1 MSCSESGSCR
11 SSLPLPGIVEA
22 TPPFPPFELDSRFE
36 PFRCCGLCCERPAR
50 GGRNECTEPER
61 DRPLGPSH
69 SGRSSPVGSD
79 VHRSGSQTLKTARNP
94 PAGAPAIIAL
104 PASGSIEFLVVLTGP
119 AFTGR
124 AEPSRSARR
133 PTRTGRSQCGTT
145 TEFRTLPTS
154 RPDRA
159 SRCRYRRRASACS
172 PSGPGRMN
180 RRRRACSS
188 DRDGSRPS
196 GAAPRRPP
204 RGAVAPGSN
213 AATPRAGRTATLGG
227 HPPLMAPVPAS
238 CRAASRPGAVLRNAG
253 ITSAANRS
261 NCSSITDSGV
271 PMLDC
276 TLTASS
282 PGNCS

>member
-1 MSCSESGSCR
+1 MRRGVRIRCR
-11 SSLPLPGIVEA
+11 
-22 TPPFPPFELDSRFE
+22 T
-36 PFRCCGLCCERPAR
+36 
-50 GGRNECTEPER
+50 
-61 DRPLGPSH
+61 
-69 SGRSSPVGSD
+69 
-79 VHRSGSQTLKTARNP
+79 
-94 PAGAPAIIAL
+94 IAL
-104 PASGSIEFLVVLTGP
+104 DVFARRHGETPASAPPCSHRRDAERARAASTGA

-124 AEPSRSARR
+124 AEPARSARR
-133 PTRTGRSQCGTT
+133 PRRTGRSQCGTT

-159 SRCRYRRRASACS
+159 SRCRCRRRASACS
-172 PSGPGRMN
+172 PSGTGRMN
-180 RRRRACSS
+180 RRSRACSS

-204 RGAVAPGSN
+204 RGAVAPGTN
-213 AATPRAGRTATLGG
+213 AAPPRAGRMATFGG
-227 HPPLMAPVPAS
+227 HPTLMAPVPAS

-282 PGNCS
+282 PGNCSPSSWR